1 MVPGLEQAKYVQNKI
16 RQAGIED
23 VQLFFDHGIGGGM
36 WVMCQVMKRGGILL
50 PKQYAQD
57 GIKPHIMF
65 YVKDNEGKFRLPSD
79 QDIMDVI
86 AIRQRAETTFAKGGD
101 WLADQ
106 FDKQDA
112 EKYQEGR
119 QKLTERI
126 KSVSKPLKAAVK
138 KELG

>member
-1 MVPGLEQAKYVQNKI
+1 MIPGLSQAKYVQSKI

-23 VQLFFDHGIGGGM
+23 VQLFWDNQAKI
-36 WVMCQVMKRGGILL
+36 WVVCQVMKHGGILL
-50 PKQYAQD
+50 PERYAQD
-57 GIKPHIMF
+57 GIRPHIMF
-65 YVKDNEGKFRLPSD
+65 YVKDITGGFRIPGD

-86 AIRQRAETTFAKGGD
+86 AIRQRAETTFSKGGD

-119 QKLTERI
+119 QKLTKRI
-126 KSVSKPLKAAVK
+126 HGVAKPLKKAIK
-138 KELG
+138 EELG